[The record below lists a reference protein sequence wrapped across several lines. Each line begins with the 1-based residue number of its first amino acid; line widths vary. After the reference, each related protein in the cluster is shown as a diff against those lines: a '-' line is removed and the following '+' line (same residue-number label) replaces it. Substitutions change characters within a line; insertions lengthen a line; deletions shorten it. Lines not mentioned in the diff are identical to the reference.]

1 MRKKSLENLL
11 VSHGWRHHILGRMF
25 EVITLG
31 SGSAGNSMLVRSASS
46 AFLVDAGLSA
56 KQLSIRL
63 DACGV
68 RLEDLSG
75 VLLTH
80 EHQDHCGGLKVLL
93 NRCNF
98 PVYCNPMTARAMS
111 DTGFPHA
118 NWRFFQNGCA
128 FSLNE
133 FTILPFQVPHD
144 AADPVG
150 FRISAHGACLGVLTD
165 LGYATR
171 NVFDVLKGIQALL
184 IETNYDEQLL
194 QQDMRRPWSVKQ
206 RIQSRHGHLSNA
218 AAARVIDELDA
229 PDLRHVILGH
239 LSRDCNSPD
248 LAETCVR
255 TTLET
260 RGRAASLYCAGQ
272 DRPSPVFGLI

>member
-1 MRKKSLENLL
+1 
-11 VSHGWRHHILGRMF
+11 MF

-31 SGSAGNSMLVRSASS
+31 SGSAGNSMLVRGASS

-56 KQLSIRL
+56 KQLSVRL
-63 DACGV
+63 QACGV
-68 RLEDLSG
+68 RVEDLSG

-80 EHQDHCGGLKVLL
+80 EHQDHCGGLKVLM
-93 NRCNF
+93 NRCRF

-111 DTGFPHA
+111 DAGFPHA
-118 NWRFFQNGCA
+118 NWQLFQNGCA
-128 FSLNE
+128 FTLSE

-150 FRISAHGACLGVLTD
+150 FRISSRGACLGVLTD

-218 AAARVIDELDA
+218 AAARVVDELDA
-229 PDLRHVILGH
+229 PELRHVILGH
-239 LSRDCNSPD
+239 LSRDCNAPH

-255 TTLET
+255 TALET
-260 RGRAASLYCAGQ
+260 RGRAAAVYCAGQ
-272 DRPSPVFGLI
+272 DVPSPVFGLI